1 MFNSMLTKTKCFW
14 SLNFFCADRITI
26 DELICCHALEN
37 KEICNYCDNCEAC
50 MKFSE
55 FRLELKNACFYSPRT
70 DAPYQLTML
79 KKKI

>member
-1 MFNSMLTKTKCFW
+1 
-14 SLNFFCADRITI
+14 
-26 DELICCHALEN
+26 
-37 KEICNYCDNCEAC
+37 

-79 KKKI
+79 KKKNLRDKIRIEILETEKCRTINWCFCPPRS